1 MDSNNQTL
9 EKYIEGMQM
18 EERKKLE
25 ELISYS
31 ALQNIDTAKI
41 LHD

>member
-9 EKYIEGMQM
+9 EKYIDGMQM

-31 ALQNIDTAKI
+31 TLQNIDTAKI